1 MIRFL
6 LNENVPLASIC
17 LLRQAGWDIAAII
30 EDSPG
35 VSDTEVMARAHRE
48 QRIIV
53 TFDRDYGELL
63 YRRRLP
69 APPGILYLRFAPL
82 TPEEPGEYVLRLLTN
97 PNITLSGHFTVADR
111 NQLHQRPLAQ
121 LS

>member
-6 LNENVPLASIC
+6 LNENVPLASVR

-63 YRRRLP
+63 YRRHLP

-111 NQLHQRPLAQ
+111 NQLRQRPL
-121 LS
+121 

>member
-6 LNENVPLASIC
+6 LDENVPLASIH
-17 LLRQAGWDIAAII
+17 LLRQAGWDVAAII

-35 VSDTEVMARAHRE
+35 VSDTEVMARARRE

-82 TPEEPGEYVLRLLTN
+82 TPEDAGEYLLRLLN
-97 PNITLSGHFTVADR
+97 NSSIVLDGHFTVADR
-111 NQLHQRPLAQ
+111 SQLRQRSLRPL
-121 LS
+121 S

>member
-6 LNENVPLASIC
+6 LNENVPLASVR

-35 VSDTEVMARAHRE
+35 LSDTEVMARAHRE

-111 NQLHQRPLAQ
+111 HQLRQRPLEQ
-121 LS
+121 LP